1 MTNLLTVEKIQ
12 EIFSCGRRQAYE
24 LVNSEG
30 FPSLRIGRK
39 ILVPE
44 VNLQTGLKNM
54 LGKPIMYDF

>member
-44 VNLQTGLKNM
+44 DELTNWVKKYI
-54 LGKPIMYDF
+54 GKTYYV